1 MAKKPEQDRALIIV
15 GIVGAAAVVG
25 GALYFAFTS
34 QPKTATASQAN
45 PTPTPPTTDTASA
58 TPPTQAPSS
67 TTFAMQVTGD
77 TSIALK
83 SGESVALSLPT
94 VPAPAAMWQV
104 VMENHDGRAEYT
116 VVDATHFNVIAEM
129 PGVSVLRFTPISA
142 QGGSIGL
149 PGLNITLSI
158 S

>member
-1 MAKKPEQDRALIIV
+1 MAKKPEQDRTLIIV

-45 PTPTPPTTDTASA
+45 PTPTPTTSTDTAA
-58 TPPTQAPSS
+58 GPTQAPSS

-83 SGESVALSLPT
+83 SGESVALSLPAP
-94 VPAPAAMWQV
+94 PAPAAMWQV
-104 VMENHDGRAEYT
+104 VMENHDGIAQYS
-116 VVDATHFNVIAEM
+116 VVDATHFNVIAEG
-129 PGVSVLRFTPISA
+129 PGVSVIRFTPISA

-149 PGLNITLSI
+149 PGYNITLSI